1 MVRRHWKCALVLG
14 TVLLFPVP
22 LLSQS
27 CALCY
32 TQAASSGRHF
42 IGAMRNGILV
52 LIVPPIFMFAGIT
65 WLAYSKRN
73 QFRQDGEDG
82 DPKNFDE

>member
-1 MVRRHWKCALVLG
+1 M
-14 TVLLFPVP
+14 
-22 LLSQS
+22 
-27 CALCY
+27 
-32 TQAASSGRHF
+32 ASL
-42 IGAMRNGILV
+42 ILV
-52 LIVPPIFMFAGIT
+52 LIVPPIFMSAGIT